1 MKTKF
6 FFLLAGLL
14 FILQS
19 CSGPSVPLIERNED
33 VKEYIETLEALIDEY
48 ADLVE
53 NIAEE
58 SVEMQEKEDAGED
71 PSFMD
76 GLEFLGEVVE
86 SGTKIYSLAKK
97 IEGMED
103 KKNEF
108 EKNLSAADYTE
119 FLDLYTNTMKRFFD
133 LTKRLEELDKK

>member
-1 MKTKF
+1 
-6 FFLLAGLL
+6 
-14 FILQS
+14 
-19 CSGPSVPLIERNED
+19 
-33 VKEYIETLEALIDEY
+33 
-48 ADLVE
+48 
-53 NIAEE
+53 
-58 SVEMQEKEDAGED
+58 
-71 PSFMD
+71 MD